1 MVHLVIHLA
10 TEAKIG
16 GPVAYRSMWFV
27 ERYLGVLK
35 SYVRNKAHPAGSTAE
50 ACLADECMTFCSLY
64 IEGFET
70 KHNRPSRND
79 EDEVADV
86 EQGPT
91 LFPHV
96 CKPLGKPE
104 LMLMRSLASVTSPQI
119 PLSQCNMKTSTTGS
133 KLI

>member
-96 CKPLGKPE
+96 CKPLGKPGNYVIRGIAR
-104 LMLMRSLASVTSPQI
+104 LQAHRYVLFNCADVNPYLQ
-119 PLSQCNMKTSTTGS
+119 
-133 KLI
+133 